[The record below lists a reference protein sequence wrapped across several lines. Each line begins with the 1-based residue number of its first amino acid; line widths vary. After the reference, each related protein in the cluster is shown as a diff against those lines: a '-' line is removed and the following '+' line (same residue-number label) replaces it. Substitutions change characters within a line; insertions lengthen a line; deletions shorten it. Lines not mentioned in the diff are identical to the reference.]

1 MSNKRRDADYLA
13 DILEAIQRVLDY
25 AVGMEWETF
34 LFDYKTQEN
43 KSWILL

>member
-25 AVGMEWETF
+25 TVGMEWETF
-34 LFDYKTQEN
+34 LSDYKTQEN
-43 KSWILL
+43 TTWILL